1 MLSVRLPAVLSTAG
15 IPLYIRAFCKT
26 STCCKLLIVLSI
38 LPNFCDFILKTWCV
52 SITLQYA
59 KNNRF
64 TPRIFPKWVSI
75 RFEKI
80 HKVFVPLFGG
90 GKEMLWNI
98 VLNMTLWVR

>member
-15 IPLYIRAFCKT
+15 IPLWIWAFYKIL
-26 STCCKLLIVLSI
+26 TCCKLLIVLSI
-38 LPNFCDFILKTWCV
+38 LPNFCDFILEPWCV

-90 GKEMLWNI
+90 GKVMLWNT
-98 VLNMTLWVR
+98 VLNMTLWAK